1 MRKLALSMPVA
12 VLAAVL
18 ISLPVMGT
26 GCQKLQARDH
36 LNKGVTAFKNA
47 QYPEAVE
54 HFKQAVVLDPN
65 YPMARLYLATAYMQ
79 QWIPGADSEENNNM
93 AKAAES
99 SFRDVLKFDPNN
111 ATAIAYLASLFLNQ
125 KRWPEARE
133 WYDKLTTVD
142 PKNAVGYYSKGF
154 IAWSQWDPA
163 LGTARA
169 QLGMKIEDPG
179 PIKDKKV
186 KQELKDKYSAV
197 VEDGL
202 KNLDMAL
209 QIDPEYDDAM
219 AYENLLIRERADLA
233 DTKEEYEQQIKIA
246 EDWVNKAMATKK
258 IKTERKQK
266 TGGGIVQDT
275 GDQK

>member
-1 MRKLALSMPVA
+1 MRKLALTMPVA
-12 VLAAVL
+12 ALAAVL

-26 GCQKLQARDH
+26 GCQKLEARDH

-54 HFKQAVVLDPN
+54 HFKQAVELDPN
-65 YPMARLYLATAYMQ
+65 FPTARLYLATAYMQ

-99 SFRDVLKFDPNN
+99 TFRDVLKDDPNN
-111 ATAIAYLASLFLNQ
+111 TTAIAYLASLFLNE
-125 KRWPEARE
+125 KKWDEARS

-154 IAWSQWDPA
+154 IAWSQWYPA
-163 LGTARA
+163 EGTARA
-169 QLGMKIEDPG
+169 NLGMKLEDPG

-186 KQELKDKYSAV
+186 KEELKAKYQPIIQ
-197 VEDGL
+197 DGL

-209 QIDPEYDDAM
+209 QVDPEYDDAM
-219 AYENLLIRERADLA
+219 AYENLLVREGADLC
-233 DTKEEYEQQIKIA
+233 DTKEEYEKQIKIA
-246 EDWVNKAMATKK
+246 DDWMQKALDTKK
-258 IKTERKQK
+258 IKNEKKQK
-266 TGGGIVQDT
+266 TGGGIVA
-275 GDQK
+275 DQK